1 MAGSKQCP
9 KCSSAMS
16 EGYIIDHT
24 QSGTTVGSWVEGQP
38 VKSVW
43 TGLKLGG
50 RPKLDMAAWRC
61 GRCGFVEL
69 YASGT
74 SMAAAAAEAHKKS
87 VVIGAGIAAAVAA
100 VVAAIGIAILVG

>member
-16 EGYIIDHT
+16 EGFIIDHT

-38 VKSVW
+38 ARSVW

-50 RPKLDMAAWRC
+50 RPKMDMTAWRC

-69 YASGT
+69 YASGA
-74 SMAAAAAEAHKKS
+74 SASHAIAAQKSFVYGAA
-87 VVIGAGIAAAVAA
+87 IAAAVAA
-100 VVAAIGIAILVG
+100 IVAAVGVAILVG

>member
-9 KCSSAMS
+9 KCSSSMS
-16 EGYIIDHT
+16 EGFIIDHT
-24 QSGTTVGSWVEGQP
+24 ESGTTVGSWVEGQP
-38 VKSVW
+38 AKSVW

-74 SMAAAAAEAHKKS
+74 SVSAAAAEAQRKS
-87 VVIGAGIAAAVAA
+87 IVFAAVIAA
-100 VVAAIGIAILVG
+100 VVAAVIAAVGVAILIG

>member
-9 KCSSAMS
+9 KCSSSMS
-16 EGYIIDHT
+16 EGFIIDHT

-38 VKSVW
+38 AKSVW

-50 RPKLDMAAWRC
+50 RPKMDMAAWRC

-69 YASGT
+69 YASGVSASPAIT
-74 SMAAAAAEAHKKS
+74 AQKS
-87 VVIGAGIAAAVAA
+87 FVIGAAIAAAVAA
-100 VVAAIGIAILVG
+100 IVAAVGVAILVG